1 MAYLNGIYYSRKK
14 LREIYDNS
22 EIKTENLI
30 FNTFYQR
37 VHELNWSIEKSL
49 TYIVKRIN
57 KRREIN
63 DSK

>member
-22 EIKTENLI
+22 EIKTENLT

-63 DSK
+63 GSK